1 MFNTLFYKPLYN
13 GLVYIIDIIPN
24 HDAGIA
30 VVLLTLIVSIILFSI
45 SKKSIR
51 TQIVLKEIEPEL
63 KAIKEKTKDPTEQAR
78 QTMDLY
84 KKYRINPFSIILL
97 MLIQFPILI
106 ALYYVFFQGL
116 PTIHTEY
123 LYSFIKNPDTVN
135 MVFLGIVDIGNKS
148 IILAFLAGITQYVQ
162 AHIMSLKIQKTDPNK
177 KKTIQEEFAHSMQ
190 MQIKYVLPF
199 VVGVI
204 ATTLPGALPLYWT
217 VRNIFTVFQEMYV
230 QKSMKSK

>member
-84 KKYRINPFSIILL
+84 KKYKINPFSIIFL

-106 ALYYVFFQGL
+106 ALYYVFFRGL

-123 LYSFIKNPDTVN
+123 LYSFVKNPDTVN
-135 MVFLGIVDIGNKS
+135 MIFLGIVDIGKKS
-148 IILAFLAGITQYVQ
+148 VVLAVFAGVTQYIQ
-162 AHIMSLKIQKTDPNK
+162 AHIMSLKIQKIDPNK

-199 VVGVI
+199 VVGLI
-204 ATTLPGALPLYWT
+204 ATNLPGALPLYWT
-217 VRNIFTVFQEMYV
+217 VRNIFTVFQEIYV